1 MQAHRAVTADNSTTG
16 LRRHPLDAFFR
27 PGSIAV
33 IGVTETAH
41 AVGRTVLENLSSFPG
56 PIYPVNPRHATALG
70 QTCYPSIAE
79 VPGRP
84 DLAVIVTPAVTVPG
98 IVAECAAA
106 GVPAAIVISAGFQ
119 EAGPR
124 GLRME
129 REIAAARGNM
139 RIVGPNCLGIM
150 APHAR
155 LNASFAAG
163 MAQPG
168 KIAFL
173 SQSGA
178 LCTAI
183 LDWSLREMV
192 GFSAFVSTGS
202 MLDVGW
208 GDLIGYLGDDPHTHA
223 ILLYME
229 SIGDARS
236 FLSAA
241 REVALE
247 KPIIVLKAGRTAQA
261 AQAAASHTGALTG
274 QDAVLDAAFRR
285 CGVLRVDRIGEL
297 FHMAGTLARQPR
309 PAGPR
314 LAIVTNAGSAAVLAT
329 DCLIAEGGEMADL
342 SAATIAALDAKL
354 PAYWSRRNPIDLLGD
369 ATPELFSE
377 ALKLA
382 AADPGADGVLVT
394 FAPQGVSA
402 PNEVAER
409 VASHAATLRKPL
421 LASFMGGA
429 GVQGADAILNAAGV
443 PTFSYPDSA
452 ARAFVAM
459 WRYSDNLRALY
470 ETPELAET
478 GVDRC
483 LMEALLTHA
492 RESGRTLLT
501 EIESKWL
508 LAAYGIDIARAEA
521 ASTEDEAVSIA
532 AVMGCPAV
540 LKLNSETIAH
550 KGDVGGVE
558 LNLSGEAA
566 VREAWR
572 RIALRVPPKDF
583 QGVSVQRM
591 EPVSGGFEL
600 ILGASADP
608 QFGPVLLFGA
618 GGQLVEIFRD
628 SALGL
633 PPLNS
638 TLARR
643 LMERTRIY
651 KALGGVRGRPA
662 VDRAALERTLVRFSQ
677 LVAENPRIKEI
688 DINPLLASAGRIVAL
703 DARVVLHGWDVA
715 DGDLPRTAIRPYPSN
730 YVEEVTLR
738 GGARITLRPIR
749 PEDEPAMVR
758 FHENLSDRSV
768 HFRYF
773 HHIALSER
781 VSHQR
786 LARACFID
794 YNTQMALV
802 AETADREIA
811 GVGRLTRTA
820 AAGKAEFALIVAD
833 AWQELGIGAALLG
846 SLIAIGRQ
854 EGVGRIYGSVLAEN
868 RPMLDVCARLGF
880 EFGFPEDGVIEA
892 SLGK

>member
-1 MQAHRAVTADNSTTG
+1 MTASLHRQ
-16 LRRHPLDAFFR
+16 PLDAFFQ
-27 PGSIAV
+27 PASIAV
-33 IGVTETAH
+33 IGATDA
-41 AVGRTVLENLSSFPG
+41 ARAIGRTVLENLRSFPG
-56 PIYPVNPRHATALG
+56 PVYPVNPRRAMALG
-70 QTCYPSIAE
+70 RKCYASIAE

-84 DLAVIVTPAVTVPG
+84 DLAVIVTPAATVPG

-106 GVPAAIVISAGFQ
+106 GVPAAIVISAGFK
-119 EAGPR
+119 EAGGR
-124 GLRME
+124 GEEME

-139 RIVGPNCLGIM
+139 RIVGPNCLGII
-150 APHAR
+150 APHAG

-163 MAQPG
+163 AARPG
-168 KIAFL
+168 NIAFL

-208 GDLIGYLGDDPHTHA
+208 GDLIGYLGDDPRTRA

-285 CGVLRVDRIGEL
+285 CGVLRVDRISEL
-297 FHMAGTLARQPR
+297 FDMAETLARQPR
-309 PAGPR
+309 PTGPR
-314 LAIVTNAGSAAVLAT
+314 LAIVTNAGGPAVLAT
-329 DCLIAEGGEMADL
+329 DCLIAEGGELAEL
-342 SAATIAALDAKL
+342 SAATITALDCNL
-354 PAYWSRRNPIDLLGD
+354 PAHWSGRNPIDLLGD
-369 ATPELFSE
+369 APPERFSE

-394 FAPQGVSA
+394 FAPQGISA
-402 PNEVAER
+402 PEEVAER
-409 VASHAATLRKPL
+409 VAALAGSLRKPL

-429 GVQGADAILNAAGV
+429 GVRGAEGILNAAGV

-452 ARAFVAM
+452 ARAFVSM

-470 ETPELAET
+470 ETPQLAEAS
-478 GVDRC
+478 VDRGVVA
-483 LMEALLTHA
+483 ALFRSA

-501 EIESKWL
+501 EGESKRL
-508 LAAYGIDIARAEA
+508 LAAYGIAATRAEV
-521 ASTEDEAVSIA
+521 ASSEDEAAVIA
-532 AVMGCPAV
+532 AAMGYPAA
-540 LKLNSETIAH
+540 LKLNSKTITH
-550 KGDVGGVE
+550 KSDAGGVE
-558 LNLSGEAA
+558 LNLSGEGA
-566 VREAWR
+566 VRDAWR
-572 RIALRVPPKDF
+572 RISGRVPAQDF
-583 QGVSVQRM
+583 QGVSVQAM
-591 EPVSGGFEL
+591 EPLSSGFEL
-600 ILGASADP
+600 ILGSSVDP

-618 GGQLVEIFRD
+618 GGQLAEVFRD
-628 SALGL
+628 SAVGL

-643 LMERTRIY
+643 LMERAGIY
-651 KALGGVRGRPA
+651 KALDGARGRPP

-677 LVAENPRIKEI
+677 LVAENPRIKEM

-703 DARVVLHGWDVA
+703 DARVVFHPWDAA

-730 YVEEVTLR
+730 YVEAVEMR
-738 GGARITLRPIR
+738 GGTHITLRPIR

-758 FHENLSDRSV
+758 FHESLSQRSV
-768 HFRYF
+768 YFRYF

-786 LARACFID
+786 LARVCFID
-794 YNTQMALV
+794 YQRQMALV
-802 AETADREIA
+802 AETPDGDIA
-811 GVGRLTRTA
+811 GVGRLTRGATTE
-820 AAGKAEFALIVAD
+820 GEFALIVAD
-833 AWQELGIGAALLG
+833 AWQEHGLGAALLR
-846 SLIAIGRQ
+846 SLIAIGRR
-854 EGVGRIYGSVLAEN
+854 EGLRRIHGSVLADN
-868 RPMLDVCARLGF
+868 RAMLDVCARLGF

-892 SLGK
+892 SLQVT